1 MQPKGLA
8 KGLWDDCTSRRRTV
22 TFGSS
27 DSLAATTAPAEP
39 PPITMKSYAI
49 ISKYATEFT
58 TGFIDPKIRSTNISK
73 FHQTGWKI
81 TLLVRRSSKSVHNAT
96 VFTPSPAS
104 PHSNERC
111 DALY

>member
-49 ISKYATEFT
+49 IYNYT
-58 TGFIDPKIRSTNISK
+58 TG
-73 FHQTGWKI
+73 
-81 TLLVRRSSKSVHNAT
+81 L
-96 VFTPSPAS
+96 
-104 PHSNERC
+104 RC
-111 DALY
+111 NPGFN

>member
-49 ISKYATEFT
+49 IYIIPLDYAVTRASF
-58 TGFIDPKIRSTNISK
+58 DPKIRSANFTNRLEDHVVGSP
-73 FHQTGWKI
+73 FVKI
-81 TLLVRRSSKSVHNAT
+81 CTQCNRIYPLTHFST
-96 VFTPSPAS
+96 Q
-104 PHSNERC
+104 
-111 DALY
+111 